1 MFYDLKNKSLK
12 YDDIFLK
19 DVKIQNEEGEI
30 DAQDIYF
37 LSACDNELLKEL
49 GFAKVKEEEAPSF
62 NEKTQTLKQV
72 QNYDEK
78 SNLYIISYEIKEK
91 TLEELKE
98 LKLEELKELKLEE
111 LKAIK
116 EEKLLF
122 MPFKNTTFQID
133 TEAKINISGKVS
145 EIMLANLNNT
155 PLENIAWIDK
165 DNKIITFNKEEFLE
179 FGVGIAKYTESIIFK
194 NDELR
199 NKVKNATS
207 LEELN
212 LIAWESEK

>member
-91 TLEELKE
+91 T
-98 LKLEELKELKLEE
+98 LEE

>member
-30 DAQDIYF
+30 DAQDTYF
-37 LSACDNELLKEL
+37 LSACDDKLLKEL

-62 NEKTQTLKQV
+62 NEKTQKLNQV
-72 QNYDEK
+72 QNYDEEN
-78 SNLYIISYEIKEK
+78 NLYIVSYEIKEK

-98 LKLEELKELKLEE
+98 LKLEELK
-111 LKAIK
+111 AIK
-116 EEKLLF
+116 EEKLLL

-165 DNKIITFNKEEFLE
+165 DNKITTFNKEEFLE

-212 LIAWESEK
+212 LIAWESQK

>member
-1 MFYDLKNKSLK
+1 MFYDIENQTLK
-12 YDDIFLK
+12 YDNIFYK
-19 DVKIQNEEGEI
+19 NVKLQTQEGEI
-30 DAQDIYF
+30 DAQDTYF
-37 LSACDNELLKEL
+37 LSACDDGLLKEL
-49 GFAKVKEEEAPSF
+49 GFAKVQEEEAPSF
-62 NEKTQTLKQV
+62 NEKTQKLNQV

-91 TLEELKE
+91 T
-98 LKLEELKELKLEE
+98 LEELKELKLEE

-155 PLENIAWIDK
+155 PLENISWIDK
-165 DNKIITFNKEEFLE
+165 DNKIITFNKDEFLE
-179 FGVGIAKYTESIIFK
+179 FGVNIAKYTESIIFK

-212 LIAWESEK
+212 LIAWENE

>member
-1 MFYDLKNKSLK
+1 MFYDIENQTLK
-12 YDDIFLK
+12 YDNIFYK
-19 DVKIQNEEGEI
+19 NVKLQTQEGEI

-37 LSACDNELLKEL
+37 LSACDDKLLKEL

-62 NEKTQTLKQV
+62 NEKTQKLNQV

-91 TLEELKE
+91 T
-98 LKLEELKELKLEE
+98 LEELKELKLEE

>member
-30 DAQDIYF
+30 DAQDTYF
-37 LSACDNELLKEL
+37 LSACDDKLLKEL
-49 GFAKVKEEEAPSF
+49 GFAKVKEEAPSF
-62 NEKTQTLKQV
+62 NEKTQMLNQV

-91 TLEELKE
+91 T
-98 LKLEELKELKLEE
+98 LEELKELKLEE

-155 PLENIAWIDK
+155 PLENISWIDK
-165 DNKIITFNKEEFLE
+165 DNRIITFSKDEFLE
-179 FGVGIAKYTESIIFK
+179 FGVNIAKYTETIIFK

-199 NKVKNATS
+199 NRVKNATS

-212 LIAWESEK
+212 LITWENE

>member
-1 MFYDLKNKSLK
+1 MFYDIENQTLK
-12 YDDIFLK
+12 YDNIFYK
-19 DVKIQNEEGEI
+19 NVKLQTQEGEI
-30 DAQDIYF
+30 DAQDTYF
-37 LSACDNELLKEL
+37 LSACDDGLLKEL

-62 NEKTQTLKQV
+62 NEKTQKLNQV

-91 TLEELKE
+91 T
-98 LKLEELKELKLEE
+98 LEELKELKLEE

-155 PLENIAWIDK
+155 PLENISWIDK
-165 DNKIITFNKEEFLE
+165 DNRIVTFSKDEFLE
-179 FGVGIAKYTESIIFK
+179 FGVNIAKYTESIIFK

-212 LIAWESEK
+212 LIT

>member
-1 MFYDLKNKSLK
+1 MFYDIENQTLK
-12 YDDIFLK
+12 YDNIFYK
-19 DVKIQNEEGEI
+19 NVKLQTQEGEI
-30 DAQDIYF
+30 DAQDTYF
-37 LSACDNELLKEL
+37 LSACDDGLLKEL

-62 NEKTQTLKQV
+62 NEKTQKLNQV

-91 TLEELKE
+91 T
-98 LKLEELKELKLEE
+98 LEELKELKLEE

-155 PLENIAWIDK
+155 PLENISWIDK
-165 DNKIITFNKEEFLE
+165 DNRTITFSKDEFLE
-179 FGVGIAKYTESIIFK
+179 FGVNIAKYTESIIFK

>member
-1 MFYDLKNKSLK
+1 MFYDIENQTLK
-12 YDDIFLK
+12 YDNIFYK
-19 DVKIQNEEGEI
+19 NVKLQTQEGEI
-30 DAQDIYF
+30 DAQDTYF
-37 LSACDNELLKEL
+37 LSACDDGLLKEL

-62 NEKTQTLKQV
+62 NEKTQKLNQV

-98 LKLEELKELKLEE
+98 LKLEELK
-111 LKAIK
+111 AIK

-122 MPFKNTTFQID
+122 MPFKNTIFQID

-145 EIMLANLNNT
+145 EIMLANLNIT
-155 PLENIAWIDK
+155 PLENISWIDK
-165 DNKIITFNKEEFLE
+165 DNRIITFSKDEFLE

-207 LEELN
+207 LKELN

>member
-30 DAQDIYF
+30 DAQDTYF
-37 LSACDNELLKEL
+37 LSACDDGLLKEL
-49 GFAKVKEEEAPSF
+49 GFAKVEEEEAPSF

-72 QNYDEK
+72 QNYDEEN
-78 SNLYIISYEIKEK
+78 NLYIVSYEIKEK

-98 LKLEELKELKLEE
+98 LKLEELK
-111 LKAIK
+111 AIK
-116 EEKLLF
+116 EEKLLL

-133 TEAKINISGKVS
+133 AEAKINISGKVS

-165 DNKIITFNKEEFLE
+165 DNKITTFNKEEFLE

>member
-1 MFYDLKNKSLK
+1 MFYDIENQTLK
-12 YDDIFLK
+12 YDNIFYK
-19 DVKIQNEEGEI
+19 NVKLQTQEGEI
-30 DAQDIYF
+30 DAQDTYF
-37 LSACDNELLKEL
+37 LSACDDGLLKEL

-62 NEKTQTLKQV
+62 NEKTQKLNQV

-98 LKLEELKELKLEE
+98 LKLEELK
-111 LKAIK
+111 AIK

-122 MPFKNTTFQID
+122 MPFKNTIFQID

-165 DNKIITFNKEEFLE
+165 DNKIITFSKDEFLE
-179 FGVGIAKYTESIIFK
+179 FGVNIAKYTESIIFK

-212 LIAWESEK
+212 LITWESE

>member
-1 MFYDLKNKSLK
+1 MFYDIENQTLK
-12 YDDIFLK
+12 YDNIFYK
-19 DVKIQNEEGEI
+19 NVKLQTQEGEI
-30 DAQDIYF
+30 DAQDTYF
-37 LSACDNELLKEL
+37 LSACDDGLLKEL

-62 NEKTQTLKQV
+62 NEKTQKLNQV

-91 TLEELKE
+91 T
-98 LKLEELKELKLEE
+98 LEELKELKLEE

-155 PLENIAWIDK
+155 PLENISWIDK
-165 DNKIITFNKEEFLE
+165 DNRTITFGKDEFLE
-179 FGVGIAKYTESIIFK
+179 FGVNIAKYTESIIFK

-212 LIAWESEK
+212 LIAWESE

>member
-1 MFYDLKNKSLK
+1 MFYDIENQTLK
-12 YDDIFLK
+12 YDNIFYK
-19 DVKIQNEEGEI
+19 NVKLQTQEGEI
-30 DAQDIYF
+30 DAQDTYF
-37 LSACDNELLKEL
+37 LSACDDGLLKEL
-49 GFAKVKEEEAPSF
+49 GFAKVQEEEAPSF
-62 NEKTQTLKQV
+62 NEKTQKLNQV

-98 LKLEELKELKLEE
+98 LKLEELK
-111 LKAIK
+111 AIK

-122 MPFKNTTFQID
+122 IPFKNTTFQID

-165 DNKIITFNKEEFLE
+165 DNRIITFSKDEFLE
-179 FGVGIAKYTESIIFK
+179 FGVNIAKYTESIIFK

-212 LIAWESEK
+212 LITWESE

>member
-1 MFYDLKNKSLK
+1 MFYDIENQTLK
-12 YDDIFLK
+12 YDNIFYK
-19 DVKIQNEEGEI
+19 NVKLQTQEGEI
-30 DAQDIYF
+30 DAQDTYF
-37 LSACDNELLKEL
+37 LSACDDGLLKEL

-62 NEKTQTLKQV
+62 NEKTQKLNQV

-91 TLEELKE
+91 TLK
-98 LKLEELKELKLEE
+98 ELKELKLEE

-155 PLENIAWIDK
+155 PLENISWIDK
-165 DNKIITFNKEEFLE
+165 DNRIITFSKDEFLE
-179 FGVGIAKYTESIIFK
+179 FGVNIAKYTESIIFK

-212 LIAWESEK
+212 LIAWESE

>member
-30 DAQDIYF
+30 DAQDTYF
-37 LSACDNELLKEL
+37 LSACDDGLLKEL
-49 GFAKVKEEEAPSF
+49 GFAKVEEEEVPSF
-62 NEKTQTLKQV
+62 DEKTQTLKQV
-72 QNYDEK
+72 QNYDEEN
-78 SNLYIISYEIKEK
+78 NLYIVSYEIKEK

-98 LKLEELKELKLEE
+98 LKLEELK
-111 LKAIK
+111 AIK
-116 EEKLLF
+116 EEKLLL

-165 DNKIITFNKEEFLE
+165 DNKITTFNKEEFLE

>member
-1 MFYDLKNKSLK
+1 MFYDIENQTLK
-12 YDDIFLK
+12 YDNIFYK
-19 DVKIQNEEGEI
+19 NVKLQTQEGEI
-30 DAQDIYF
+30 DAQDTYF
-37 LSACDNELLKEL
+37 LSACDDGLLKEL
-49 GFAKVKEEEAPSF
+49 GFAKVQEEEAPSF
-62 NEKTQTLKQV
+62 NEKTQMLNQV

-91 TLEELKE
+91 T
-98 LKLEELKELKLEE
+98 LEELKELKLEE

-155 PLENIAWIDK
+155 PLENISWIDK
-165 DNKIITFNKEEFLE
+165 DNRIITFSKDEFLE
-179 FGVGIAKYTESIIFK
+179 FGVNIAKYTESIIFK

-212 LIAWESEK
+212 LITWESE

>member
-30 DAQDIYF
+30 DAQDTYF
-37 LSACDNELLKEL
+37 LSACDDKLLKEL
-49 GFAKVKEEEAPSF
+49 GFAKVKEEIPSF
-62 NEKTQTLKQV
+62 NEKIEELRQIQT
-72 QNYDEK
+72 YDEEN
-78 SNLYIISYEIKEK
+78 NLYIISYEIKEK
-91 TLEELKE
+91 A
-98 LKLEELKELKLEE
+98 LEELKELKLEE

-122 MPFKNTTFQID
+122 MPFKNTIFQID

-199 NKVKNATS
+199 NKVKNSTS
-207 LEELN
+207 LEEL
-212 LIAWESEK
+212 

>member
-1 MFYDLKNKSLK
+1 MFYDIENQTLK
-12 YDDIFLK
+12 YDNIFYK
-19 DVKIQNEEGEI
+19 NVKLQTQEGEI
-30 DAQDIYF
+30 DAQDTYF
-37 LSACDNELLKEL
+37 LSACDDGLLKEL

-62 NEKTQTLKQV
+62 NEKIEELRQIQT
-72 QNYDEK
+72 YDEEN
-78 SNLYIISYEIKEK
+78 NLYIISYEIKEK
-91 TLEELKE
+91 T
-98 LKLEELKELKLEE
+98 LEELKELKLEE

-155 PLENIAWIDK
+155 PLENISWIDK
-165 DNKIITFNKEEFLE
+165 DNRTITFSKDEFLE
-179 FGVGIAKYTESIIFK
+179 FGVNIAKYTESIIFK

-212 LIAWESEK
+212 LITWESE

>member
-1 MFYDLKNKSLK
+1 MFYDIENQTLK
-12 YDDIFLK
+12 YDNIFYK
-19 DVKIQNEEGEI
+19 NVKLQTQEGEI
-30 DAQDIYF
+30 DAQDTYF
-37 LSACDNELLKEL
+37 LSACDDKLLKEL
-49 GFAKVKEEEAPSF
+49 GFAKVKEEEIPSF
-62 NEKTQTLKQV
+62 NEKIEELRQIQT
-72 QNYDEK
+72 YDEEN
-78 SNLYIISYEIKEK
+78 NLYIISYKIKEK
-91 TLEELKE
+91 A
-98 LKLEELKELKLEE
+98 LEELKELKLEE

-122 MPFKNTTFQID
+122 MPFKNTIFQID

>member
-1 MFYDLKNKSLK
+1 MFYDIENQTLK
-12 YDDIFLK
+12 YDNIFYK
-19 DVKIQNEEGEI
+19 NVKLQTQEGEI
-30 DAQDIYF
+30 DAQDTYF
-37 LSACDNELLKEL
+37 LSACDDGLLKEL

-62 NEKTQTLKQV
+62 NEKTQKLNQV

-98 LKLEELKELKLEE
+98 LKLEELK
-111 LKAIK
+111 ATK

-155 PLENIAWIDK
+155 PLENISWIDK
-165 DNKIITFNKEEFLE
+165 DNRIITFSKDEFLE
-179 FGVGIAKYTESIIFK
+179 FGVNIAKYTESIIFK

>member
-1 MFYDLKNKSLK
+1 MFYDIENQTLK
-12 YDDIFLK
+12 YDNIFYK
-19 DVKIQNEEGEI
+19 NVKLQTQEGEI

-49 GFAKVKEEEAPSF
+49 GFAKVEEEEVPSF
-62 NEKTQTLKQV
+62 DEKTQTLKQV
-72 QNYDEK
+72 QNYDEEN
-78 SNLYIISYEIKEK
+78 NLYIISYEIKEK
-91 TLEELKE
+91 T
-98 LKLEELKELKLEE
+98 LEELKELKLEE

-155 PLENIAWIDK
+155 PLENISWIDK
-165 DNKIITFNKEEFLE
+165 DNRIVTFGKDEFLE
-179 FGVGIAKYTESIIFK
+179 FGVNIAKYTETIIFK

-199 NKVKNATS
+199 NRVKNATS

-212 LIAWESEK
+212 LITWENE

>member
-1 MFYDLKNKSLK
+1 MFYDIENQTLK
-12 YDDIFLK
+12 YDNIFYK
-19 DVKIQNEEGEI
+19 NVKLQTQEGEI
-30 DAQDIYF
+30 DAQDTYF
-37 LSACDNELLKEL
+37 LSACDDGLLKEL

-62 NEKTQTLKQV
+62 NEKTQMLNQV

-91 TLEELKE
+91 T
-98 LKLEELKELKLEE
+98 LEELKELKLEE

-155 PLENIAWIDK
+155 PLENISWIDK
-165 DNKIITFNKEEFLE
+165 DNRIVTFSKDEFLE
-179 FGVGIAKYTESIIFK
+179 FGVNIAKYTESIIFK

-212 LIAWESEK
+212 LITWESE

>member
-1 MFYDLKNKSLK
+1 MFYDIENQTLK

-30 DAQDIYF
+30 DAQDTYF
-37 LSACDNELLKEL
+37 LSSCDNELLKEL
-49 GFAKVKEEEAPSF
+49 GFAKVEEEEVPSF
-62 NEKTQTLKQV
+62 DEKTQTLKQV
-72 QNYDEK
+72 QNYDEEN
-78 SNLYIISYEIKEK
+78 NLYIVSYEIKEK

-98 LKLEELKELKLEE
+98 LKLEELK
-111 LKAIK
+111 ATK

-122 MPFKNTTFQID
+122 MPFKNTIFQID

>member
-1 MFYDLKNKSLK
+1 MFYDIENQTLK
-12 YDDIFLK
+12 YDNIFYK
-19 DVKIQNEEGEI
+19 NVKLQTQEGEI
-30 DAQDIYF
+30 DAQDTYF
-37 LSACDNELLKEL
+37 LSACDDKLLKEL
-49 GFAKVKEEEAPSF
+49 GFAKVKEEEIPSF
-62 NEKTQTLKQV
+62 NEKIEELRQIQT
-72 QNYDEK
+72 YDEEN
-78 SNLYIISYEIKEK
+78 NLYIISYEIKEK
-91 TLEELKE
+91 A
-98 LKLEELKELKLEE
+98 LEELKELKLEE

-122 MPFKNTTFQID
+122 MPFKNTIFQID

>member
-1 MFYDLKNKSLK
+1 MFYDIENQTLK
-12 YDDIFLK
+12 YDNIFYK
-19 DVKIQNEEGEI
+19 NVKLQTQEGEI
-30 DAQDIYF
+30 DAQDTYF
-37 LSACDNELLKEL
+37 LSACDDKLLKEL

-62 NEKTQTLKQV
+62 NEKTQMLNQV

-91 TLEELKE
+91 T
-98 LKLEELKELKLEE
+98 LEELKELKLEE

-155 PLENIAWIDK
+155 PLENISWIDK
-165 DNKIITFNKEEFLE
+165 NNRIVTFSKDEFLE
-179 FGVGIAKYTESIIFK
+179 FGVNIAKYTESIIFK

-212 LIAWESEK
+212 LITWENE

>member
-1 MFYDLKNKSLK
+1 MFYDIENQTLK
-12 YDDIFLK
+12 YDNIFYK
-19 DVKIQNEEGEI
+19 NVKLQTQEGEI
-30 DAQDIYF
+30 DAQDTYF
-37 LSACDNELLKEL
+37 LSACDDGLLKEL
-49 GFAKVKEEEAPSF
+49 GFAKVQEEEAPSF
-62 NEKTQTLKQV
+62 NEKTQKLNQV

-91 TLEELKE
+91 T
-98 LKLEELKELKLEE
+98 LEELKELKLEE

-155 PLENIAWIDK
+155 PLENISWIDK
-165 DNKIITFNKEEFLE
+165 DNRIITFSKDEFLE

-212 LIAWESEK
+212 LIAWESE

>member
-1 MFYDLKNKSLK
+1 MFYDIENQTLK
-12 YDDIFLK
+12 YDNIFYK
-19 DVKIQNEEGEI
+19 NVKLQTQEGEI
-30 DAQDIYF
+30 DAQDTYF
-37 LSACDNELLKEL
+37 LSACDDGLLKEL
-49 GFAKVKEEEAPSF
+49 GFAKVQEEEAPSF
-62 NEKTQTLKQV
+62 NEKTQMLNQV

-78 SNLYIISYEIKEK
+78 NNLYIISYEIKEK
-91 TLEELKE
+91 T
-98 LKLEELKELKLEE
+98 LEELKELKLEE

-165 DNKIITFNKEEFLE
+165 DNKIITFSKDEFLE
-179 FGVGIAKYTESIIFK
+179 FGVNIAKYTESIIFK

-212 LIAWESEK
+212 LITWESE

>member
-1 MFYDLKNKSLK
+1 MFYDIENQTLK
-12 YDDIFLK
+12 YDNIFYK
-19 DVKIQNEEGEI
+19 NVKLQTQEGEI
-30 DAQDIYF
+30 DAQDTYF
-37 LSACDNELLKEL
+37 LSACDDGLLKEL
-49 GFAKVKEEEAPSF
+49 GFAKVKEEEIPSF
-62 NEKTQTLKQV
+62 NEKIEELRQIQT
-72 QNYDEK
+72 YDEEN
-78 SNLYIISYEIKEK
+78 NLYIISYEIKEK
-91 TLEELKE
+91 A
-98 LKLEELKELKLEE
+98 LEELKELKLEE

-165 DNKIITFNKEEFLE
+165 DNKITTFNKEEFLE

>member
-1 MFYDLKNKSLK
+1 MFYDIENETLK
-12 YDDIFLK
+12 YDNIFYK
-19 DVKIQNEEGEI
+19 NVKLQTQEGEI
-30 DAQDIYF
+30 DAQDTYF
-37 LSACDNELLKEL
+37 LSACDDGLLKEL
-49 GFAKVKEEEAPSF
+49 GFAKVQEEEAPSF
-62 NEKTQTLKQV
+62 NEKTQMLNQV

-91 TLEELKE
+91 T
-98 LKLEELKELKLEE
+98 LEELKELKLEE

-155 PLENIAWIDK
+155 PLENISWIDK
-165 DNKIITFNKEEFLE
+165 DNRIITFSKDEFLE
-179 FGVGIAKYTESIIFK
+179 FGVNIAKYTESIIFK

>member
-30 DAQDIYF
+30 DAQDTYF
-37 LSACDNELLKEL
+37 LSACDDKLLKEL
-49 GFAKVKEEEAPSF
+49 GFAKVKEEIPSF
-62 NEKTQTLKQV
+62 NEKIEELRQIQT
-72 QNYDEK
+72 YDEEN
-78 SNLYIISYEIKEK
+78 NLYIISYKIKEK
-91 TLEELKE
+91 A
-98 LKLEELKELKLEE
+98 LEELKELKLEE

-122 MPFKNTTFQID
+122 MPFKNTIFQID

-165 DNKIITFNKEEFLE
+165 DNKITTFNKEEFLE

>member
-1 MFYDLKNKSLK
+1 MFYDIENQTLK
-12 YDDIFLK
+12 YDNIFYK
-19 DVKIQNEEGEI
+19 NVKLQTQEGEI
-30 DAQDIYF
+30 DAQDTYF
-37 LSACDNELLKEL
+37 LSACDDGLLKEL

-62 NEKTQTLKQV
+62 NEKTQKLNQV

-91 TLEELKE
+91 T
-98 LKLEELKELKLEE
+98 LEELKELKLEE

-155 PLENIAWIDK
+155 PLENISWIDK
-165 DNKIITFNKEEFLE
+165 DNRTITFSKDEFLE
-179 FGVGIAKYTESIIFK
+179 FGVNIAKYTESIIFK

-212 LIAWESEK
+212 LIAWESE

>member
-1 MFYDLKNKSLK
+1 MFYDIENQTLK
-12 YDDIFLK
+12 YDNIFYK
-19 DVKIQNEEGEI
+19 NVKLQTQEGEI
-30 DAQDIYF
+30 DAQDTYF
-37 LSACDNELLKEL
+37 LSACDDGLLKEL
-49 GFAKVKEEEAPSF
+49 GFAKVQEEEAPSF
-62 NEKTQTLKQV
+62 NEKTQMLNQV

-91 TLEELKE
+91 T
-98 LKLEELKELKLEE
+98 LEELKELKLEE

-155 PLENIAWIDK
+155 PLENISWIDK
-165 DNKIITFNKEEFLE
+165 DNKIITFSKDEFLE
-179 FGVGIAKYTESIIFK
+179 FGVNIAKYTESIIFK

-212 LIAWESEK
+212 LITWENE

>member
-1 MFYDLKNKSLK
+1 MFYDIENQTLK
-12 YDDIFLK
+12 YDNIFYK
-19 DVKIQNEEGEI
+19 NVKLQTQEGEI
-30 DAQDIYF
+30 DAQDTYF
-37 LSACDNELLKEL
+37 LSACDDGLLKEL
-49 GFAKVKEEEAPSF
+49 GFAKVQEEEAPSF
-62 NEKTQTLKQV
+62 NEKTQKLNQV

-91 TLEELKE
+91 T
-98 LKLEELKELKLEE
+98 LEELKELKLEE

-165 DNKIITFNKEEFLE
+165 DNRTITFSKDEFLE
-179 FGVGIAKYTESIIFK
+179 FGVNIAKYTESIIFK

-212 LIAWESEK
+212 LITWESE

>member
-1 MFYDLKNKSLK
+1 MFYDIENQTLK
-12 YDDIFLK
+12 YDNIFYK
-19 DVKIQNEEGEI
+19 NVKLQTQEGEI
-30 DAQDIYF
+30 DAQDTYF
-37 LSACDNELLKEL
+37 LSACDDGLLKEL
-49 GFAKVKEEEAPSF
+49 GFAKVEEEEVPSF
-62 NEKTQTLKQV
+62 NEKIEELRQIQT
-72 QNYDEK
+72 YDEEN
-78 SNLYIISYEIKEK
+78 NLYIISYEIKEK
-91 TLEELKE
+91 A
-98 LKLEELKELKLEE
+98 LEELKELKLEE

-165 DNKIITFNKEEFLE
+165 DNKITTFNKEEFLE

>member
-1 MFYDLKNKSLK
+1 MFYDIENQTLK
-12 YDDIFLK
+12 YDNIFYK
-19 DVKIQNEEGEI
+19 NVKLQTQEGEI
-30 DAQDIYF
+30 DAQDTYF
-37 LSACDNELLKEL
+37 LSACDDGLLKEL

-62 NEKTQTLKQV
+62 NEKTQKLNQV

-91 TLEELKE
+91 T
-98 LKLEELKELKLEE
+98 LEELKELKLEE

-165 DNKIITFNKEEFLE
+165 DNKIITFSKDEFLE
-179 FGVGIAKYTESIIFK
+179 FGVNIAKYTESIIFK

-207 LEELN
+207 LEDLN
-212 LIAWESEK
+212 LIAWESE

>member
-1 MFYDLKNKSLK
+1 MFYDIENQTLK
-12 YDDIFLK
+12 YDNIFYK
-19 DVKIQNEEGEI
+19 NVKLQTQEGEI
-30 DAQDIYF
+30 DAQDTYF
-37 LSACDNELLKEL
+37 LSACDDGLLKEL
-49 GFAKVKEEEAPSF
+49 GFAKVQEEEAPSF
-62 NEKTQTLKQV
+62 NEKTQKLNQV

-91 TLEELKE
+91 T
-98 LKLEELKELKLEE
+98 LEELKELKLEE

-155 PLENIAWIDK
+155 PLENISWIDK
-165 DNKIITFNKEEFLE
+165 DNRIITFSKDEFLE
-179 FGVGIAKYTESIIFK
+179 FGVNIAKYTESIIFK